1 MRTQRCPD
9 GAPRLQWGWGYS
21 VCAEEAATGF
31 SVFPCPG
38 CVYRSGEV
46 GACYDKNGS
55 QLPRRYTPRRYHRLT
70 LSKYLAGFSGVAGR
84 HLLAKIIIPKTYG
97 ARQITSLSLSNSM
110 TEAADVLAD
119 GVTALYV
126 RPSAPEARQ
135 A

>member
-1 MRTQRCPD
+1 MLRQ
-9 GAPRLQWGWGYS
+9 
-21 VCAEEAATGF
+21 
-31 SVFPCPG
+31 
-38 CVYRSGEV
+38 
-46 GACYDKNGS
+46 NGS
-55 QLPRRYTPRRYHRLT
+55 QLPRRYHRFA

-84 HLLAKIIIPKTYG
+84 HLLASIIPKTYG
-97 ARQITSLSLSNSM
+97 ARQITFLSLSNSM